1 MLPPVFILIICK
13 LYKYVDY
20 TPAQNFFEVFRNKYC
35 RKYCHFTATVI
46 LE

>member
-20 TPAQNFFEVFRNKYC
+20 TPAYNFFE
-35 RKYCHFTATVI
+35 AS
-46 LE
+46 LS